1 MIPFNRLGLPFKL
14 FSSWVYPRN
23 AIDDLSALL
32 KGIEPGGLVLDIGA
46 GTGTLTQFAHKIRND
61 LKHVALDPARGMIK
75 YAPEYAYKVRAAA
88 ESLPFKKHIFSAV
101 LMGDTIHHID
111 NPHKAIM
118 EIKGCMTPTSRLF
131 IFDLNPDT
139 FTGRIICRMEGLFKE
154 PANFYSPE
162 SLSKMLTGYGFR
174 TKINKYDWRYSVE
187 AELSDP

>member
-14 FSSWVYPRN
+14 FSRFVYPKK
-23 AIDDLSALL
+23 ALDDISSLL
-32 KGIEPGGLVLDIGA
+32 EEVRPESFVLDIGS
-46 GTGTLTQFAHKIRND
+46 GTGVLTEFAHNIRDD
-61 LKHVALDPARGMIK
+61 LKYVSLDPAYGMIK
-75 YAPEYAYKVRAAA
+75 YAPEYTYKVRAKA
-88 ESLPFKKHIFSAV
+88 ESLPFKNIFSVV

-118 EIKGCMTPTSRLF
+118 EIKGCMTPSGRLF

-139 FTGRIICRMEGLFKE
+139 FIGSVVCRSERFFKE

-162 SLSKMLTGYGFR
+162 ILSDMLKRYGFR

-187 AELSDP
+187 AELI